1 MKRLLNL
8 IRGFFALFVGGIEKN
23 NPEALLENEKENLR
37 KQIANFNGGLAIQA
51 ALVEKLA
58 AQAKKLSVDED
69 DLNSKIPVL
78 LNAGKRDLAAQL
90 ALRLQ
95 TVDKEHDDV
104 VAQLEEAEKSYKD
117 LTRARDVSVKAA
129 KDKMEALGRGIND
142 LKVRKATA
150 ELTEMAN
157 GMITSLGS
165 SGDSLN
171 RITTLVEDER
181 NKAAGRLRVAKD
193 SVSLSEID
201 ELDAVNQSMAELALA
216 KFESKSNGG
225 NLPFNPINA
234 PGSVI
239 DTTVTVV
246 R

>member
-8 IRGFFALFVGGIEKN
+8 IRGFFALFIGGIEKN

-51 ALVEKLA
+51 ALVEKLS

-69 DLNSKIPVL
+69 DLRAKIPVL
-78 LNAGKRDLAAQL
+78 LQAGKRDLAAQL

-95 TVDKEHDDV
+95 TVDKEHDEV
-104 VAQLEEAEKSYKD
+104 LAQLEAAEKSYKD

-142 LKVRKATA
+142 LKVKKATA

-165 SGDSLN
+165 SGESLE

-193 SVSLSEID
+193 SVSLAEID
-201 ELDAVNQSMAELALA
+201 ELEATNQTMAELALA
-216 KFESKSNGG
+216 QFEGKSNGG
-225 NLPFNPINA
+225 NLAYNPIN
-234 PGSVI
+234 SFDNVI
-239 DTTVTVV
+239 ETTATVV

>member
-8 IRGFFALFVGGIEKN
+8 IRGFFALFIGGIEKN

-51 ALVEKLA
+51 ALVEKLS

-69 DLNSKIPVL
+69 DLRAKIPVL
-78 LNAGKRDLAAQL
+78 LQAGKRDIAAQL

-95 TVDKEHDDV
+95 NVDKEHDEV
-104 VAQLEEAEKSYKD
+104 VAQLEAAEKSYKD

-142 LKVRKATA
+142 LKVKKATA

-165 SGDSLN
+165 SGDSLE

-193 SVSLSEID
+193 SVSLAEID
-201 ELDAVNQSMAELALA
+201 ELEATNQTMAELALA
-216 KFESKSNGG
+216 QFEGKSNGG
-225 NLPFNPINA
+225 NLAYNPIN
-234 PGSVI
+234 SFDNVI
-239 DTTVTVV
+239 ETTATVV

>member
-8 IRGFFALFVGGIEKN
+8 IRGFFALFIGGIEKN

-51 ALVEKLA
+51 ALVEKLS

-69 DLNSKIPVL
+69 DLRAKIPVL
-78 LNAGKRDLAAQL
+78 LQAGKRDIAAQL

-95 TVDKEHDDV
+95 TVDKEHDEV
-104 VAQLEEAEKSYKD
+104 VTQLEAAEKSYKD

-142 LKVRKATA
+142 LKVKKATA

-165 SGDSLN
+165 SGDSLE

-193 SVSLSEID
+193 SVSLAEID
-201 ELDAVNQSMAELALA
+201 ELEATNQTMAELALA
-216 KFESKSNGG
+216 QFEGKSNGG
-225 NLPFNPINA
+225 NLAYNPIN
-234 PGSVI
+234 SFDNVI
-239 DTTVTVV
+239 ETTATVV

>member
-8 IRGFFALFVGGIEKN
+8 IRGFFALFIGGIEKN

-51 ALVEKLA
+51 ALVEKLS

-69 DLNSKIPVL
+69 DLRAKIPVL
-78 LNAGKRDLAAQL
+78 LQAGKRDLAAQL

-95 TVDKEHDDV
+95 TVDKEHDEV
-104 VAQLEEAEKSYKD
+104 LAQLEAAEKSYKD

-142 LKVRKATA
+142 LKVKKATA

-165 SGDSLN
+165 SGDSLE

-193 SVSLSEID
+193 SVSFAEID
-201 ELDAVNQSMAELALA
+201 ELEATNQTMAELALA
-216 KFESKSNGG
+216 QFEGKSNAG
-225 NLPFNPINA
+225 NLAYNPIN
-234 PGSVI
+234 SFDNVI
-239 DTTVTVV
+239 ETTATVV

>member
-8 IRGFFALFVGGIEKN
+8 IRGFFALFIGGIEKN

-51 ALVEKLA
+51 ALVEKLS
-58 AQAKKLSVDED
+58 AQAKKLSIDED
-69 DLNSKIPVL
+69 DLRAKIPVL
-78 LNAGKRDLAAQL
+78 LQAGKRDLAAQL

-95 TVDKEHDDV
+95 TVDKEHDEV
-104 VAQLEEAEKSYKD
+104 LAQLEAAEKSYKD

-142 LKVRKATA
+142 LKVKKATA

-165 SGDSLN
+165 SGDSLE

-193 SVSLSEID
+193 SVSLAEID
-201 ELDAVNQSMAELALA
+201 ELEATNQTMAELALA
-216 KFESKSNGG
+216 QFEGKSNGG
-225 NLPFNPINA
+225 NLAYNPIN
-234 PGSVI
+234 SFNNVI
-239 DTTVTVV
+239 ETTATVV